1 MAGETKVAVPGALV
15 VAGEEETRVL
25 LRGLLRLH
33 RYRIVG
39 EAEGGVRAMA
49 LVQEQRPT
57 TLVIDTTLSE
67 GDAVEL
73 ADAAKR
79 LRPEMRVVIVAR
91 GQRPTIP
98 AGCREPDAVLLRP
111 FRIHDFAAAIGPP
124 PDN

>member
-1 MAGETKVAVPGALV
+1 MSGEARESAPSALV

-33 RYRIVG
+33 RFRVVG
-39 EAEGGVRAMA
+39 DAESSVRGLT
-49 LVQEQRPT
+49 LVNEQRPA

-79 LRPEMRVVIVAR
+79 QHPQMRVVLVAR
-91 GQRPTIP
+91 GQRPVIP
-98 AGCREPDAVLLRP
+98 AGLHEPDAVLLRP
-111 FRIHDFAAAIGPP
+111 FRIHDFATAIGPVP
-124 PDN
+124 AN